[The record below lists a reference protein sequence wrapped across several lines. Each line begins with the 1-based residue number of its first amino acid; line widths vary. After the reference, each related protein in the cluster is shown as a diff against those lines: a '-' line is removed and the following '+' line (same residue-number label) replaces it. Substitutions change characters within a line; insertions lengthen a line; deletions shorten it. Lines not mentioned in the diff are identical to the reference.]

1 MCNDPFSLIVAQ
13 SQPYNLSQSVGRSQK
28 IVMTH
33 PAGGSS
39 TFAQANPNPT
49 SKSVM
54 ATNLTAKQKIIMT
67 CQPVSTSALNTQTGK
82 LTLKFSPILQANCA
96 ILLAEYKYS

>member
-1 MCNDPFSLIVAQ
+1 MVFVSSLLVVAQ

-33 PAGGSS
+33 PAGASG
-39 TFAQANPNPT
+39 TFTQATTNPT

-54 ATNLTAKQKIIMT
+54 AANLTAKQKIIMT
-67 CQPVSTSALNTQTGK
+67 TQPVSTSALNTQTG
-82 LTLKFSPILQANCA
+82 
-96 ILLAEYKYS
+96 